1 LLFVFE
7 DALSSLCSVKSYLG
21 AVSDEQGEIFHQD
34 IQFKLWKQDTRAFGM
49 INNGGLLLDV
59 VS

>member
-34 IQFKLWKQDTRAFGM
+34 IQAMEAGYQGFWNDQ
-49 INNGGLLLDV
+49 
-59 VS
+59 